1 MNVAEVLLTEMISN
15 KKCLIIKWIKYFCY
29 FSSLA
34 ETIKV
39 FDIKRFDLMKISI
52 MFFICSYCHI
62 KQILYLRI
70 CVPHLM
76 ARIKMRATTYCGSDL
91 KARWET
97 QLI

>member
-1 MNVAEVLLTEMISN
+1 MNVAEELLTEIISN
-15 KKCLIIKWIKYFCY
+15 KKCLIIQWIKNFCY
-29 FSSLA
+29 FRGLA
-34 ETIKV
+34 KAIRIFGIKQ
-39 FDIKRFDLMKISI
+39 FDLMKISI